1 MSNRVTK
8 KVVAFEGVR
17 LEVTTMAA
25 FDDVIQRLRES
36 MGKTSIPEIV
46 EIAQKPISEAEYRRI
61 VQERFVGKSGFMA
74 FYEIDHGGWLSK
86 FGINRRVVRWILGNP
101 LFAITMIQY
110 DVTAGLFAPV
120 EILVTEAEEGSGTII
135 TYVRPSSLMVI
146 GKNKPLMYAAAKLD
160 KKVDD

>member
-46 EIAQKPISEAEYRRI
+46 EIAQRSISR
-61 VQERFVGKSGFMA
+61 VQA
-74 FYEIDHGGWLSK
+74 HH
-86 FGINRRVVRWILGNP
+86 
-101 LFAITMIQY
+101 
-110 DVTAGLFAPV
+110 
-120 EILVTEAEEGSGTII
+120 
-135 TYVRPSSLMVI
+135 
-146 GKNKPLMYAAAKLD
+146 
-160 KKVDD
+160 

>member
-74 FYEIDHGGWLSK
+74 FYEIDHGGWVVEFWINIRVGRWN
-86 FGINRRVVRWILGNP
+86 FGKP
-101 LFAITMIQY
+101 PFPIT
-110 DVTAGLFAPV
+110 TLEP
-120 EILVTEAEEGSGTII
+120 
-135 TYVRPSSLMVI
+135 
-146 GKNKPLMYAAAKLD
+146 
-160 KKVDD
+160 